1 MHQHVRGLRNAGI
14 SLGRLLPMA
23 VCVVALGGSAG
34 VWAQAAKA
42 SASKAVPANPQAAQQ
57 ELESLIKAA
66 RAEGEVMFYSSPT
79 ENVAARVRD
88 AFMKKYGVKAQFLR
102 LTGSGLLQRYA
113 SEAEAGTFVADVIT
127 TAGDSVGY
135 AEDGIRKGWI
145 EPVSAARLP
154 VLMSG
159 EFPAKFMTGPTAI
172 IQISPWGIAYNTE
185 KVKRE
190 DVPRD
195 WPDILHPRFKGQIN
209 LTNPRSSDAHIDH
222 WTIILDKYGEAFF
235 TSLRAQNGRQF
246 NGGVPSTNALAAG
259 EGSLQVPAV
268 PGQIQ
273 GVKDK
278 GAPVDWV
285 AIDYS
290 TGVEIQV
297 ALTHRAKAKHPA
309 AARLFAHF
317 ILTEEGN
324 KILNSDPGSVSVYDT
339 KALPA
344 DYRSPKP
351 GAASRREQF
360 LKLLGFS

>member
-1 MHQHVRGLRNAGI
+1 MHQSVRKRCRSV
-14 SLGRLLPMA
+14 SLSCWLP
-23 VCVVALGGSAG
+23 VVLCTAALGLPAG
-34 VWAQAAKA
+34 ACAQAAKA
-42 SASKAVPANPQAAQQ
+42 ASPKGVPVNPQAAQQ
-57 ELESLIKAA
+57 ELDTLIKAA
-66 RAEGEVMFYSSPT
+66 KAEGEVLFYSSPT

-88 AFMKKYGVKAQFLR
+88 AFARKYGIKTQFLR
-102 LTGSGLLQRYA
+102 LTGAGLLQRFA

-127 TAGDSVGY
+127 TAGDSIGY
-135 AEDGIRKGWI
+135 AEDGIKKGWI
-145 EPVSAARLP
+145 EPVSEARLP

-185 KVKRE
+185 KLKRE
-190 DVPRD
+190 DVPKD

-259 EGSLQVPAV
+259 EGSIQVPAV

-297 ALTHRAKAKHPA
+297 ALTHRTKAKHPA
-309 AARLFAHF
+309 AGRLLAHF
-317 ILTEEGN
+317 MLTEEGS
-324 KILNSDPGSVSVYDT
+324 KLINSDPGSVRVYDT

-344 DYRSPKP
+344 GYQSPKP
-351 GAASRREQF
+351 GAASRRDQF
-360 LKLLGFS
+360 LKLLGFN

>member
-1 MHQHVRGLRNAGI
+1 MHQFVRNLCRTAVL
-14 SLGRLLPMA
+14 SRRLPMA
-23 VCVVALGGSAG
+23 LCIAALGFPAG
-34 VWAQAAKA
+34 VLAQT
-42 SASKAVPANPQAAQQ
+42 SKAVALKGAPFNPLAAQQ
-57 ELESLIKAA
+57 ELDTLIKAA
-66 RAEGEVMFYSSPT
+66 KAEGEVLFYSSPT

-88 AFMKKYGVKAQFLR
+88 AFARKYGIKTQFLR
-102 LTGSGLLQRYA
+102 LTGAGLLQRFA

-127 TAGDSVGY
+127 TAGDSIGY
-135 AEDGIRKGWI
+135 AEDGIKKGWI
-145 EPVSAARLP
+145 EPVSEARLP

-172 IQISPWGIAYNTE
+172 IQISPWGIAYNTQLL
-185 KVKRE
+185 KRE
-190 DVPRD
+190 DVPKD

-259 EGSLQVPAV
+259 EGSIQVPAV

-297 ALTHRAKAKHPA
+297 ALTHRTKARHPA
-309 AARLFAHF
+309 AGRLLAHF
-317 ILTEEGN
+317 MLTEEGN
-324 KILNSDPGSVSVYDT
+324 KLINSDPGSVSVYDT

-344 DYRSPKP
+344 GYQSPKP

-360 LKLLGFS
+360 LKLLGFN